1 MEKEILL
8 IIVGCLFLCYS
19 IYLKYFKEKYSHTWR
34 KKSANKVLEKIRHFD
49 SPQVFAYLR
58 KVEPFIV
65 EELILSALDQRED
78 IKIQRNKRYTGDN
91 GVDGRFYIKNKEVNL
106 KFVVQVKR
114 YSSYINPKHL
124 EDFQKQIIKEKAD
137 KGLFIHT
144 GKTSKNSLELSKND
158 DKLEIISGEKLIN
171 LIKTGSF

>member
-1 MEKEILL
+1 MENEILL

-34 KKSANKVLEKIRHFD
+34 KKSANKVLEKIKHFD

-65 EELILSALDQRED
+65 EELILSALDQREE

-91 GVDGRFYIKNKEVNL
+91 GIDGKFVLKNKEVNI
-106 KFVVQVKR
+106 KFIVQVKR

-124 EDFQKQIIKEKAD
+124 KEFEEQIIKEKAY

-144 GKTSKNSLELSKND
+144 GKTSKNLLEVSKNN
-158 DKLEIISGEKLIN
+158 DKLEIISGERLIN
-171 LIKTGSF
+171 LIRTGSF